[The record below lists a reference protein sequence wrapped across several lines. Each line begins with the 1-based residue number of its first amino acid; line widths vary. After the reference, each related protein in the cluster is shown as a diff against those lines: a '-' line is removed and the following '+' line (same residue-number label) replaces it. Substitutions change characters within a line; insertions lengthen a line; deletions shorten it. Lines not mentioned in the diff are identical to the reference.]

1 MIFRAIEFAA
11 AAHRGQYRKGTRLP
25 YILHPMNAA
34 RLLIDANCEEH
45 VVTAAL
51 LHDVLEDTSAT
62 AEELVSIFGPRVCE
76 LVVAV
81 TEPDKVTSWEDRKNH
96 TLAILRESDAEVLL
110 VALADKLDN
119 IRSIR
124 EDMAL
129 HGESTWKR
137 FRRGRDH
144 QRWYY
149 ESLCEIFLQRVREEP
164 GKALVESLVDEVR
177 AVFDGSTNGHRR

>member
-25 YILHPMNAA
+25 YIIHPLSVA
-34 RLLIDANCEEH
+34 RLLIEAGCADH

-51 LHDVLEDTSAT
+51 LHDVLEDTSTTEA
-62 AEELVSIFGPRVCE
+62 ELVSIFGLRVCE

-81 TEPDKVTSWEDRKNH
+81 SEPDKLTSWEERKTH
-96 TLAILRESDAEVLL
+96 TLEILREGDSEVLL
-110 VALADKLDN
+110 VAVADKIDN

-124 EDMAL
+124 EDIAL
-129 HGESTWKR
+129 RGEATWKR
-137 FRRGRDH
+137 FRRGRHD

-149 ESLCEIFLQRVREEP
+149 ESLKEIFTRRLVAEP
-164 GKALVESLVDEVR
+164 GSVLAARFAEEVSMVFGVDADKR
-177 AVFDGSTNGHRR
+177 

>member
-25 YILHPMNAA
+25 YIIHPLSVA
-34 RLLIDANCEEH
+34 RLLIDAGCADH

-62 AEELVSIFGPRVCE
+62 EAEIVSIFGMRVCE

-81 TEPDKVTSWEDRKNH
+81 TEPDKLTSWEDRKKH
-96 TLAILRESDAEVLL
+96 TLEILRESDSEVLL
-110 VALADKLDN
+110 VAVADKIDN

-124 EDMAL
+124 EDIAVR
-129 HGESTWKR
+129 GEATWKR
-137 FRRGRDH
+137 FRRGRKD

-149 ESLCEIFLQRVREEP
+149 ESLSEIFTSRLVAEP
-164 GKALVESLVDEVR
+164 GCALAALLAEEVSLVFGVDDNAR
-177 AVFDGSTNGHRR
+177 